1 MGKTV
6 TNKICVPGAILEIIL
21 EKVYFFL
28 VLSSINIMAS
38 QLIELKNI

>member
-6 TNKICVPGAILEIIL
+6 TNKIFVPGAILEIIL

-28 VLSSINIMAS
+28 VLSSINIMAP

>member
-6 TNKICVPGAILEIIL
+6 TNKICVPGAIL

-28 VLSSINIMAS
+28 VLSSINIMAP